1 MLAEKEEAAGQE
13 YNTTMYVSVD
23 HELINV
29 TLGQNEFSKLATSNN
44 IVCITRE
51 REREVAISDGSGTY
65 PKSDFRVHGKSTEK

>member
-13 YNTTMYVSVD
+13 YNTTMYVSDD

-44 IVCITRE
+44 IVCIILE
-51 REREVAISDGSGTY
+51 
-65 PKSDFRVHGKSTEK
+65 